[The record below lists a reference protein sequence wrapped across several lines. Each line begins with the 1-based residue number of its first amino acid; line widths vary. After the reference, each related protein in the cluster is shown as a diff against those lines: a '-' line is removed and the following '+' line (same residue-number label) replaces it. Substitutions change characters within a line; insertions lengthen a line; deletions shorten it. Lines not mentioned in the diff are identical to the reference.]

1 MGYDSANL
9 YSYRVVVSSV
19 LNLLGPLGKSN
30 VRIPLDYYRILGLPI
45 LATADQIRQAYR
57 DRTLQLPRQE
67 FSTQAVASRKALLKQ
82 AYDLLTEDEKRRDYD
97 ARFLAAPYD
106 ATAESPAP
114 VPPQTSDIE
123 VEESQFVGGLV
134 LLQELGE
141 YESVLRLGRP
151 YLSPTNTAIKE
162 ARLGEPQAALSDIV
176 LAIALACLE
185 LGREEWQQGHYD
197 NAAEAL
203 ETGQELLMR
212 EGLFPAVRAEVQ
224 SDLYKLRPYRI
235 LAMLSDPD
243 EDAPI
248 RQRGLEMLRSMLND
262 RQGIDGN
269 GIDQSGL
276 SVDDFLRFIQQLR
289 DYMTVDEQQALFEA
303 EARRP
308 SAVATYLSVYAL
320 MAKGFARQEPALIRR
335 AKAMLARL
343 GSRQDVYL
351 EQSICSLLLG
361 QPDAAAKALERS
373 QEYEPLAFIRD
384 HSQDATD
391 LLPGLCLYT
400 ERWMQEEVF
409 PHFRDL
415 TQHTASLKDYFANP
429 QVQEYLEELPL
440 ETEVPVMAGTWEG
453 PIDRDANRVA
463 SGANWSSQPVTSH
476 NGAMPM
482 SEYDGAAGAA
492 ESNENGAITPGR
504 AEAIGAL
511 GAAGLGATALGGTV
525 AASWKT
531 AGDDAEINPSAA
543 RKGRRRRVIQP
554 IDAPQDA
561 PVAGNV
567 AVAARPPKLSAAEE
581 READKPAWLIP
592 LLGLFLLGLLGYGLS
607 QFLKQRPAVISA
619 NPNPPVATL
628 PAATPIATPQTGVR
642 GDMND
647 ATAKQLLQFW
657 FDAKK
662 AALGPGHDTTKLT
675 EILTEPR
682 LSKWR
687 NDSIA
692 AKEENL
698 TIAYDH
704 TMEVK
709 SVAVSPTSPDQATV
723 TAAVREQRTYTKGGA
738 PLDESTDDLVLNYSL
753 VRQAGQWKIK
763 DW

>member
-1 MGYDSANL
+1 
-9 YSYRVVVSSV
+9 
-19 LNLLGPLGKSN
+19 
-30 VRIPLDYYRILGLPI
+30 
-45 LATADQIRQAYR
+45 
-57 DRTLQLPRQE
+57 
-67 FSTQAVASRKALLKQ
+67 
-82 AYDLLTEDEKRRDYD
+82 
-97 ARFLAAPYD
+97 
-106 ATAESPAP
+106 
-114 VPPQTSDIE
+114 

-151 YLSPTNTAIKE
+151 YLSPTNTAIKD

-185 LGREEWQQGHYD
+185 LGREEWQQGNYD

-262 RQGIDGN
+262 RQGIDGS

-276 SVDDFLRFIQQLR
+276 GVDDFLRFIQQLR

-440 ETEVPVMAGTWEG
+440 ETEAPVMAGSWDLG
-453 PIDRDANRVA
+453 AVRDHDANRIMSGGTWA
-463 SGANWSSQPVTSH
+463 SAPVPVQ

-482 SEYDGAAGAA
+482 SEHDIASEAAA
-492 ESNENGAITPGR
+492 SHENGAIAPGR
-504 AEAIGAL
+504 ADEAIGVL
-511 GAAGLGATALGGTV
+511 GAAGLGAAALGGTV
-525 AASWKT
+525 AAGWKT
-531 AGDDAEINPSAA
+531 DGDGADAEANPSAA

-554 IDAPQDA
+554 IDAPPDA
-561 PVAGNV
+561 SVAGNV
-567 AVAARPPKLSAAEE
+567 AVASRPPKLTAAEE

-592 LLGLFLLGLLGYGLS
+592 LLGLFLMGLLGYGLT
-607 QFLKQRPAVISA
+607 QWFKPRAAPIAA
-619 NPNPPVATL
+619 NPNPPAAL
-628 PAATPIATPQTGVR
+628 PAATPIAPLQPGVR
-642 GDMND
+642 GEMNE

-662 AALGPGHDTTKLT
+662 AALGPSHDATKLA

-687 NDSIA
+687 TDSIE
-692 AKEENL
+692 AKAENL

-709 SVAVSPTSPDQATV
+709 AVEVSPTSPDQATV
-723 TAAVREQRTYTKGGA
+723 TAAVREQRTYTKGGE
-738 PLDESTDDLVLNYSL
+738 PLDQSTDDLVLNYSL

>member
-1 MGYDSANL
+1 M
-9 YSYRVVVSSV
+9 
-19 LNLLGPLGKSN
+19 
-30 VRIPLDYYRILGLPI
+30 RIPLDYYRILGLPI

-82 AYDLLTEDEKRRDYD
+82 AYDLLTQDEKRRDYD
-97 ARFLAAPYD
+97 ARFLATTYESNGASNG
-106 ATAESPAP
+106 ESPPPAA
-114 VPPQTSDIE
+114 PPQTSDIE

-151 YLSPTNTAIKE
+151 YLNPTNTAIKE

-224 SDLYKLRPYRI
+224 ADLYKLRPYRI

-248 RQRGLEMLRSMLND
+248 RQRGLEMLRDMLGD
-262 RQGIDGN
+262 RQGIDGS

-276 SVDDFLRFIQQLR
+276 GVDDFLRFIQQLR

-440 ETEVPVMAGTWEG
+440 EAEVPLVADGLRSTESHRAGSITPSWDTHQRDHDARRLAASSTWSA
-453 PIDRDANRVA
+453 DVL
-463 SGANWSSQPVTSH
+463 TST
-476 NGAMPM
+476 NGATPRRDPDA
-482 SEYDGAAGAA
+482 ETDRNDNAAIAVDR
-492 ESNENGAITPGR
+492 SP
-504 AEAIGAL
+504 AIGAL
-511 GAAGLGATALGGTV
+511 GAAGLGAADLGGTV
-525 AASWKT
+525 AANWKDADSDAAHT
-531 AGDDAEINPSAA
+531 AENGTGAD
-543 RKGRRRRVIQP
+543 RKGRRRRTIQP
-554 IDAPQDA
+554 IDAASGELLPDGA
-561 PVAGNV
+561 V
-567 AVAARPPKLSAAEE
+567 AVAPRPPGRS
-581 READKPAWLIP
+581 ADKEDQPAWLVP
-592 LLGLFLLGLLGYGLS
+592 LLGLFLIGLLGYGVV
-607 QFLKQRPAVISA
+607 QWFKPRTTAISA
-619 NPNPPVATL
+619 NPNPAATTL
-628 PAATPIATPQTGVR
+628 PAPSPTPTPATGIR

-647 ATAKQLLQFW
+647 ATAKALLQFW

-662 AALGPGHDTTKLT
+662 SAFGSNHDATKLA

-682 LSKWR
+682 LSNWR
-687 NDSIA
+687 SESVG
-692 AKEENL
+692 AKAENL

-709 SVAVSPTSPDQATV
+709 GVAISPTNANQATV
-723 TAAVREQRTYTKGGA
+723 TAAVREKRTYAKNGE
-738 PLDESTDDLVLNYSL
+738 PLDERTDDLVLNYSL
-753 VRQAGQWKIK
+753 VREGGQWKIK

>member
-1 MGYDSANL
+1 
-9 YSYRVVVSSV
+9 
-19 LNLLGPLGKSN
+19 

-45 LATADQIRQAYR
+45 LATADQIKQAYR

-67 FSTQAVASRKALLKQ
+67 FSTQAVASRKGLLKQ
-82 AYDLLTEDEKRRDYD
+82 AHELLVDDEKRRDYD
-97 ARFLAAPYD
+97 ARFLATTYEANGGAEPPV
-106 ATAESPAP
+106 ESPP
-114 VPPQTSDIE
+114 TSDIE
-123 VEESQFVGGLV
+123 IEESQLVGGLV

-151 YLSPTNTAIKE
+151 YLSPTNTAIKD
-162 ARLGEPQAALSDIV
+162 ARLGEPQAALADIV

-224 SDLYKLRPYRI
+224 ADLYKLRPYRI
-235 LAMLSDPD
+235 LALLSDPD
-243 EDAPI
+243 EEADD
-248 RQRGLEMLRSMLND
+248 RQRGLVMLRDMLND

-276 SVDDFLRFIQQLR
+276 GVDDFLRFIQQLR
-289 DYMTVDEQQALFEA
+289 DYMTVDEQQVLFEA
-303 EARRP
+303 ESRRP

-335 AKAMLARL
+335 AKAILARL

-384 HSQDATD
+384 NSQDASD

-415 TQHTASLKDYFANP
+415 KQYTASLKDYFANP

-440 ETEVPVMAGTWEG
+440 EAEVPAPSWRESPAEATNWRRSTNGEVPADRAADVWMSDRSEPAGALDPAVLATAG
-453 PIDRDANRVA
+453 
-463 SGANWSSQPVTSH
+463 
-476 NGAMPM
+476 
-482 SEYDGAAGAA
+482 GAA
-492 ESNENGAITPGR
+492 
-504 AEAIGAL
+504 
-511 GAAGLGATALGGTV
+511 ALGGTV
-525 AASWKT
+525 AAGWLRSDGEA
-531 AGDDAEINPSAA
+531 AGPIADPADDLAVKPVP
-543 RKGRRRRVIQP
+543 RKGRRRRIQP
-554 IDAPQDA
+554 IDGREERDA
-561 PVAGNV
+561 VGGS
-567 AVAARPPKLSAAEE
+567 AVATKPRPRPVEDNEDSDRLG
-581 READKPAWLIP
+581 WLLP
-592 LLGLFLLGLLGYGLS
+592 LFGVIGLLVLGYGLM
-607 QFLKQRPAVISA
+607 QMLKPRQPAIVA
-619 NPNPPVATL
+619 NPSPPVLT
-628 PAATPIATPQTGVR
+628 AATPIATPEKGVR

-647 ATAKQLLQFW
+647 ATAKRLLQFW

-662 AALGPGHDTTKLT
+662 AAFGPGHDASKLT

-682 LSKWR
+682 LSSWR
-687 NDSIA
+687 SESEG
-692 AKEENL
+692 AKAENL

-704 TMEVK
+704 QMEVK
-709 SVAVSPTSPDQATV
+709 SVEVSPTSPDQATLS
-723 TAAVREQRTYTKGGA
+723 AAVVEKRTYTKNGA
-738 PLDESTDDLVLNYSL
+738 PLEERTDDLLLTYTL
-753 VRQAGQWKIK
+753 VREAGQWRIK

>member
-1 MGYDSANL
+1 
-9 YSYRVVVSSV
+9 
-19 LNLLGPLGKSN
+19 

-82 AYDLLTEDEKRRDYD
+82 AHELLTQDEKRRDYD
-97 ARFLAAPYD
+97 ARFLATTYESN
-106 ATAESPAP
+106 AET
-114 VPPQTSDIE
+114 PPPPTPSQTSDIE

-151 YLSPTNTAIKE
+151 YLNPTNTAIKE

-176 LAIALACLE
+176 LAISLACLE

-224 SDLYKLRPYRI
+224 ADLYKLRPYRI

-248 RQRGLEMLRSMLND
+248 RQRGLEMLRDMLGD

-276 SVDDFLRFIQQLR
+276 GVDDFLRFIQQLR

-440 ETEVPVMAGTWEG
+440 EAEVPLVADGLRPAESHRVGGIAPSWDPSHRDHDASRLGAPATWAA
-453 PIDRDANRVA
+453 D
-463 SGANWSSQPVTSH
+463 TST
-476 NGAMPM
+476 NGATPM
-482 SEYDGAAGAA
+482 RDHGA
-492 ESNENGAITPGR
+492 ESGQKDNAAI
-504 AEAIGAL
+504 AAGAL
-511 GAAGLGATALGGTV
+511 GAAGLGAAALGGTV
-525 AASWKT
+525 AASWKGPE
-531 AGDDAEINPSAA
+531 AAAVAENSPGAA
-543 RKGRRRRVIQP
+543 RKGRRRRAIQP
-554 IDAPQDA
+554 IDGANGELPTDGA
-561 PVAGNV
+561 V
-567 AVAARPPKLSAAEE
+567 AVAPRPPGRSAAAAEA
-581 READKPAWLIP
+581 EADKPTWLVP
-592 LLGLFLLGLLGYGLS
+592 LLGLFLLGLLGYAIV
-607 QFLKQRPAVISA
+607 QWLKPRPVPIAA
-619 NPNPPVATL
+619 NPNPPTR
-628 PAATPIATPQTGVR
+628 PAATPTPTPATGVR
-642 GDMND
+642 GEMND
-647 ATAKQLLQFW
+647 ATAKALLQFW

-662 AALGPGHDTTKLT
+662 AAFGSNHDATKLA

-682 LSKWR
+682 LSNWR
-687 NDSIA
+687 SESVG

-709 SVAVSPTSPDQATV
+709 GVEVSPTNPNQATV
-723 TAAVREQRTYTKGGA
+723 TAAVREKRSYAKNGA
-738 PLDESTDDLVLNYSL
+738 PLEEKTDDLVLNYSL
-753 VRQAGQWKIK
+753 VREGGQWKIK

>member
-1 MGYDSANL
+1 
-9 YSYRVVVSSV
+9 
-19 LNLLGPLGKSN
+19 

-82 AYDLLTEDEKRRDYD
+82 AYELLTQDEKRRDYD
-97 ARFLAAPYD
+97 ARFLAATYESN
-106 ATAESPAP
+106 AETPPLPAP
-114 VPPQTSDIE
+114 TQTSDIE
-123 VEESQFVGGLV
+123 VEESQFVGSLV

-151 YLSPTNTAIKE
+151 YLNPTNTAIKE

-176 LAIALACLE
+176 LAISLACLE

-224 SDLYKLRPYRI
+224 ADLYKLRPYRI

-248 RQRGLEMLRSMLND
+248 RQRGLEMLREMLGD

-276 SVDDFLRFIQQLR
+276 GVDDFLRFIQQLR
-289 DYMTVDEQQALFEA
+289 DYMTVDEQQSLFEA

-440 ETEVPVMAGTWEG
+440 ETEVPLVADGRRSTESHRVGGVAPAWDPSHREHDASRLAPPGTWAA
-453 PIDRDANRVA
+453 DA
-463 SGANWSSQPVTSH
+463 ST
-476 NGAMPM
+476 NGATPM
-482 SEYDGAAGAA
+482 RDHGAEGQPDTAAIAAGVGAA
-492 ESNENGAITPGR
+492 
-504 AEAIGAL
+504 
-511 GAAGLGATALGGTV
+511 ALGGTV
-525 AASWKT
+525 AAGWKSPDT
-531 AGDDAEINPSAA
+531 AENSPGAA
-543 RKGRRRRVIQP
+543 RKGRRRRTIQP
-554 IDAPQDA
+554 IDGLNGELPPDGA
-561 PVAGNV
+561 V
-567 AVAARPPKLSAAEE
+567 AVAPRPAGRSTAASES
-581 READKPAWLIP
+581 DKPAWLVP
-592 LLGLFLLGLLGYGLS
+592 LLGLFLLGLLGYAIV
-607 QFLKQRPAVISA
+607 QWFKPRPVPVAI

-628 PAATPIATPQTGVR
+628 PAATPTPTTGVR

-647 ATAKQLLQFW
+647 ATAKALLQFW

-662 AALGPGHDTTKLT
+662 AAFGSNHDATKLA

-682 LSKWR
+682 LSNWR
-687 NDSIA
+687 SESIG

-709 SVAVSPTSPDQATV
+709 GVQVSPTNPNQATV
-723 TAAVREQRTYTKGGA
+723 TAAVREKRSYAKNGN
-738 PLDESTDDLVLNYSL
+738 PLEEKTDDLVLNYSL
-753 VRQAGQWKIK
+753 VRESGQWKIK

>member
-1 MGYDSANL
+1 
-9 YSYRVVVSSV
+9 
-19 LNLLGPLGKSN
+19 

-82 AYDLLTEDEKRRDYD
+82 AYDLLTVDEKRRDYD
-97 ARFLAAPYD
+97 ARFLATPYES
-106 ATAESPAP
+106 ATPPTPESPTPTAP
-114 VPPQTSDIE
+114 PTPIPPQTSDIE

-151 YLSPTNTAIKE
+151 YLSPTNPAIKS

-176 LAIALACLE
+176 LAIAIACLE

-224 SDLYKLRPYRI
+224 ADLYKLRPYRI

-248 RQRGLEMLRSMLND
+248 RQRGLEMLRAMLSD

-276 SVDDFLRFIQQLR
+276 GVDDFLRFIQQLR

-440 ETEVPVMAGTWEG
+440 ETEVASPTTAWDPGMRDHDAGILS
-453 PIDRDANRVA
+453 PARQSA
-463 SGANWSSQPVTSH
+463 WSNDVVSSN
-476 NGAMPM
+476 NGAMSMPE
-482 SEYDGAAGAA
+482 SGA
-492 ESNENGAITPGR
+492 ESHPAGDRTPTEIAAI
-504 AEAIGAL
+504 
-511 GAAGLGATALGGTV
+511 GAAGLGAAALGGTV
-525 AASWKT
+525 AASWQTDGT
-531 AGDDAEINPSAA
+531 APPESPGAA

-554 IDAPQDA
+554 IDAPSPELA
-561 PVAGNV
+561 SGPV
-567 AVAARPPKLSAAEE
+567 AVAPRPQKRSSEDSAGS
-581 READKPAWLIP
+581 DKPAWLIP
-592 LLGLFLLGLLGYGLS
+592 LLGLFLLTLLGYGMTQWFKPRS
-607 QFLKQRPAVISA
+607 PAIGAS
-619 NPNPPVATL
+619 PNPPVAATL
-628 PAATPIATPQTGVR
+628 PVLAPTPTPQTGVR
-642 GDMND
+642 GDMNN
-647 ATAKQLLQFW
+647 ATAKALLQFW

-662 AALGPGHDTTKLT
+662 SAFGPGHDAAKLT
-675 EILTEPR
+675 QILTEPR

-687 NDSIA
+687 SESIG

-704 TMEVK
+704 TMEVQG
-709 SVAVSPTSPDQATV
+709 VQVSPSSPDQATV
-723 TAAVREQRTYTKGGA
+723 TAAVREKRTYTKGGA
-738 PLDESTDDLVLNYSL
+738 PLDERTDDLVLNYSL
-753 VRQAGQWKIK
+753 VREGGQWKIK

>member
-1 MGYDSANL
+1 M
-9 YSYRVVVSSV
+9 
-19 LNLLGPLGKSN
+19 
-30 VRIPLDYYRILGLPI
+30 RIPLDYYRILGLPI
-45 LATADQIRQAYR
+45 LATADQIKQAYR

-67 FSTQAVASRKALLKQ
+67 FSTQAVASRKALLQQ
-82 AYDLLTEDEKRRDYD
+82 AYDLLAEDEKRRDYD
-97 ARFLAAPYD
+97 ARFLATTYEQNDQTVTTAPN
-106 ATAESPAP
+106 
-114 VPPQTSDIE
+114 QTSDIE
-123 VEESQFVGGLV
+123 IEESQFVGGLV

-151 YLSPTNTAIKE
+151 YLNPTNTAIKE

-224 SDLYKLRPYRI
+224 ADLYKLRPYRI

-248 RQRGLEMLRSMLND
+248 RQRGLETLREMLHD

-276 SVDDFLRFIQQLR
+276 GVDDFLRFIQQLR
-289 DYMTVDEQQALFEA
+289 DYMTVDEQQALFES
-303 EARRP
+303 ESRRP

-373 QEYEPLAFIRD
+373 QEYEPMAFIRD
-384 HSQDATD
+384 HSSDVSD

-440 ETEVPVMAGTWEG
+440 ETEAPPQQWVGGQQPAPAPLPEPSDYLPPLVPPDAAISANGAVPVEG
-453 PIDRDANRVA
+453 ERIAASIDADSVIAA
-463 SGANWSSQPVTSH
+463 DSTQGED
-476 NGAMPM
+476 M
-482 SEYDGAAGAA
+482 SV
-492 ESNENGAITPGR
+492 
-504 AEAIGAL
+504 GAL
-511 GAAGLGATALGGTV
+511 GAAGLGAAALGGTV
-525 AASWKT
+525 AAGWGNNRPIDESPQDPPPAKST
-531 AGDDAEINPSAA
+531 SPK
-543 RKGRRRRVIQP
+543 RKKNSRRRRAMEPVDATVAASMRSDRDVSADAAVAL
-554 IDAPQDA
+554 DAPPRQRRSR
-561 PVAGNV
+561 
-567 AVAARPPKLSAAEE
+567 AVD
-581 READKPAWLIP
+581 EADAAKPAWLIP
-592 LLGLFLLGLLGYGLS
+592 LLGLFLLGLLGYGL
-607 QFLKQRPAVISA
+607 
-619 NPNPPVATL
+619 
-628 PAATPIATPQTGVR
+628 
-642 GDMND
+642 M
-647 ATAKQLLQFW
+647 QLLR
-657 FDAKK
+657 
-662 AALGPGHDTTKLT
+662 
-675 EILTEPR
+675 PR
-682 LSKWR
+682 PS
-687 NDSIA
+687 S
-692 AKEENL
+692 
-698 TIAYDH
+698 
-704 TMEVK
+704 
-709 SVAVSPTSPDQATV
+709 
-723 TAAVREQRTYTKGGA
+723 
-738 PLDESTDDLVLNYSL
+738 
-753 VRQAGQWKIK
+753 
-763 DW
+763 

>member
-1 MGYDSANL
+1 
-9 YSYRVVVSSV
+9 
-19 LNLLGPLGKSN
+19 
-30 VRIPLDYYRILGLPI
+30 
-45 LATADQIRQAYR
+45 
-57 DRTLQLPRQE
+57 
-67 FSTQAVASRKALLKQ
+67 
-82 AYDLLTEDEKRRDYD
+82 
-97 ARFLAAPYD
+97 
-106 ATAESPAP
+106 
-114 VPPQTSDIE
+114 
-123 VEESQFVGGLV
+123 
-134 LLQELGE
+134 
-141 YESVLRLGRP
+141 
-151 YLSPTNTAIKE
+151 
-162 ARLGEPQAALSDIV
+162 
-176 LAIALACLE
+176 
-185 LGREEWQQGHYD
+185 
-197 NAAEAL
+197 
-203 ETGQELLMR
+203 
-212 EGLFPAVRAEVQ
+212 
-224 SDLYKLRPYRI
+224 
-235 LAMLSDPD
+235 
-243 EDAPI
+243 
-248 RQRGLEMLRSMLND
+248 
-262 RQGIDGN
+262 
-269 GIDQSGL
+269 
-276 SVDDFLRFIQQLR
+276 
-289 DYMTVDEQQALFEA
+289 
-303 EARRP
+303 
-308 SAVATYLSVYAL
+308 LSVYAL

-440 ETEVPVMAGTWEG
+440 ETEVPVMAGNWEG
-453 PIDRDANRVA
+453 SIDRDANRVA
-463 SGANWSSQPVTSH
+463 SGTNWASQPVTSH
-476 NGAMPM
+476 NGATPM
-482 SEYDGAAGAA
+482 SEHDGAA
-492 ESNENGAITPGR
+492 ESSENGAIAPGR

-511 GAAGLGATALGGTV
+511 GAAGLGAAALGGTV

-531 AGDDAEINPSAA
+531 DGNDPEINPSAA

-619 NPNPPVATL
+619 NPNPV
-628 PAATPIATPQTGVR
+628 PAATPLAQPPGTGIATPQTGVR

-687 NDSIA
+687 NDAIA

-709 SVAVSPTSPDQATV
+709 SVAVSPSSPDTATV
-723 TAAVREQRTYTKGGA
+723 TAAVREQRTYTKGGT

>member
-1 MGYDSANL
+1 M
-9 YSYRVVVSSV
+9 
-19 LNLLGPLGKSN
+19 
-30 VRIPLDYYRILGLPI
+30 RIPLDYYRILGLPI
-45 LATADQIRQAYR
+45 LATADQIQQAFR

-67 FSTQAVASRKALLKQ
+67 FSTQAVAARKALLQQ
-82 AYDLLTEDEKRRDYD
+82 AHELLSDDQKRRDYD
-97 ARFLAAPYD
+97 ARFLSTTYEADDQAA
-106 ATAESPAP
+106 ASASTET
-114 VPPQTSDIE
+114 QTSDIE
-123 VEESQFVGGLV
+123 IDETQFVGGLV

-151 YLSPTNTAIKE
+151 YLNPTNTAIKE

-203 ETGQELLMR
+203 ETGHELLLR

-248 RQRGLEMLRSMLND
+248 RQRGLEMLRDMLGD

-276 SVDDFLRFIQQLR
+276 GVDDFLRFIQQLR

-303 EARRP
+303 ESRRP

-351 EQSICSLLLG
+351 EQAICSLLLG

-384 HSQDATD
+384 HSQDSTD

-440 ETEVPVMAGTWEG
+440 ETEPPAPSQWVSESPAPMPLTTQSPLESTVLANGSVSASAIVDAGETAELATDEGMA
-453 PIDRDANRVA
+453 AF
-463 SGANWSSQPVTSH
+463 
-476 NGAMPM
+476 
-482 SEYDGAAGAA
+482 GAAGRA
-492 ESNENGAITPGR
+492 GA
-504 AEAIGAL
+504 
-511 GAAGLGATALGGTV
+511 GATALGGTV
-525 AASWKT
+525 AAGWKT
-531 AGDDAEINPSAA
+531 QTDMEPPAPDAAESTSPPPSRRRKSRRPRNLEPVTAGVGAGDAELAA
-543 RKGRRRRVIQP
+543 PRR
-554 IDAPQDA
+554 
-561 PVAGNV
+561 
-567 AVAARPPKLSAAEE
+567 AATRDDDDENQT
-581 READKPAWLIP
+581 PAWLMP
-592 LLGLFLLGLLGYGLS
+592 LLGVLLLGLVGYGFMQML
-607 QFLKQRPAVISA
+607 RPRSTQITNNAAVTASS
-619 NPNPPVATL
+619 
-628 PAATPIATPQTGVR
+628 TPTPTPTPTPQPGVR
-642 GDMND
+642 GDMD
-647 ATAKQLLQFW
+647 KAKAAQVLQYW

-662 AALGPGHDTTKLT
+662 SAFGPGHDYAKLG

-682 LSKWR
+682 LSDWR
-687 NDSIA
+687 SEAIG
-692 AKEENL
+692 AKKENL
-698 TIAYDH
+698 TIAYAHEMDVRAV
-704 TMEVK
+704 EVAPNDPNK
-709 SVAVSPTSPDQATV
+709 AVI
-723 TAAVREQRTYTKGGA
+723 TAAVREQRTYTKQGA
-738 PLDESTDDLVLNYSL
+738 PLDDRVDELVLNYS
-753 VRQAGQWKIK
+753 VIREGGQWKIQN
-763 DW
+763 W

>member
-1 MGYDSANL
+1 
-9 YSYRVVVSSV
+9 
-19 LNLLGPLGKSN
+19 
-30 VRIPLDYYRILGLPI
+30 
-45 LATADQIRQAYR
+45 
-57 DRTLQLPRQE
+57 
-67 FSTQAVASRKALLKQ
+67 
-82 AYDLLTEDEKRRDYD
+82 
-97 ARFLAAPYD
+97 
-106 ATAESPAP
+106 
-114 VPPQTSDIE
+114 
-123 VEESQFVGGLV
+123 
-134 LLQELGE
+134 
-141 YESVLRLGRP
+141 VLRLGRP

-248 RQRGLEMLRSMLND
+248 RQRGLEMLRSMLSD

-391 LLPGLCLYT
+391 LLPGLCLYA

-440 ETEVPVMAGTWEG
+440 ETEVPVMAGAWEG
-453 PIDRDANRVA
+453 AVDRDANHRLVG
-463 SGANWSSQPVTSH
+463 GANWANQPVTSHPVTSHPVTSHPVTSH
-476 NGAMPM
+476 NGAIPM
-482 SEYDGAAGAA
+482 SAHDGVAGAA
-492 ESNENGAITPGR
+492 ASHGNGAIDADHAETLIAGR
-504 AEAIGAL
+504 SETIGAL

-525 AASWKT
+525 AASWKIDG
-531 AGDDAEINPSAA
+531 AGGPEAAANPSAM

-554 IDAPQDA
+554 IDAPEDA
-561 PVAGNV
+561 AGNV
-567 AVAARPPKLSAAEE
+567 TGAARPPKMSAAAE
-581 READKPAWLIP
+581 READRPDWLIP

-607 QFLKQRPAVISA
+607 QWFRPRNPTISA
-619 NPNPPVATL
+619 NPNPSVVAL
-628 PAATPIATPQTGVR
+628 PSATPIAPPQLGVR

-657 FDAKK
+657 FEAKK
-662 AALGPGHDTTKLT
+662 AAFGANHDATKLA

-687 NDSIA
+687 TESIE

-709 SVAVSPTSPDQATV
+709 SVVVSPTTPDAATV
-723 TAAVREQRTYTKGGA
+723 TAAVREQRTYTKGST
-738 PLDESTDDLVLNYSL
+738 PIDESIDDLVLNYSL